1 MYYPEEIVE
10 EVRSRNNIVDLI
22 GSYVKL
28 TKRGGSYVGLCP
40 FHNERTP
47 SFHVSADKQMYYCFG
62 CGEGGNI
69 FTFLMKYEN
78 QSFPEAIRTLA
89 DRAGVTLPE
98 EELNAQQKKERS
110 KRQQLLEVNK
120 EAAKFFV
127 YCLRGTEGRQAMD
140 YLKKRKLT
148 DETISHFGLGYAPK
162 NSRSVYAYLKKKGY
176 KDDLLKDSGLFSYDD
191 KHGFSCK
198 FWNRVMF
205 PIMNSAN
212 KVIGFGGRVMG
223 DAKPKYLN
231 SPETILFDKSSNL
244 YGLNYARTSRK
255 PYLILCE
262 GYMDVIAMHQAGFTN
277 AVASLGTAMT
287 SKHAVQIRRY
297 VNEVRLAYDSDEAG
311 VKAALRAISILNA
324 AQIHSRVIHMKPHKD
339 PDEFIKAQGTDAFQ
353 KRIDDAESSFM
364 FEVSVRYHAYRQDDP
379 DERAAF
385 IRETAGMLLRFP
397 EEAERKV
404 YIEAI
409 SRSYG
414 IDSGS
419 LTSMVN
425 SLGARLSPQQIE
437 QLSGSREESIL
448 PVQENRLKKPELSL
462 LKLQRLILTLL
473 SEDPKLLERTKGVLG
488 ADDFEDPLCRKIA
501 EEMFSAS
508 SESGG
513 FSPARILDNFE
524 DAEVQKSAAAVFHE
538 KLAESFSEEEIE
550 KSLTEAIIRVKQ
562 NMLDKLIRNAKST
575 EDMQRIIRLKK
586 ELENFTLPGRP

>member
-1 MYYPEEIVE
+1 MFYPEEIVE

-28 TKRGGSYVGLCP
+28 TRRGSSYVGLCP

-89 DRAGVTLPE
+89 DRAGITLPE
-98 EELNAQQKKERS
+98 EELSEQQKKERS
-110 KRQQLLEVNK
+110 KRQQFFDINK

-127 YCLRGTEGRQAMD
+127 YCLRSAEGKQAAS
-140 YLKKRKLT
+140 YLARRKLT
-148 DETISHFGLGYAPK
+148 AETINHFGLGYAPK
-162 NSRSVYAYLKKKGY
+162 NSKSLYTYLKKKGY
-176 KDDLLKDSGLFSYDD
+176 HDNLLKESGLFTYDE
-191 KHGFSCK
+191 KRGFSCK

-244 YGLNYARTSRK
+244 YGMNYARTSRK

-287 SKHAVQIRRY
+287 SKHAVLIRRY

-311 VKAALRAISILNA
+311 VKAALRAISILNE
-324 AQIHSRVIHMKPHKD
+324 AQIRSRVIHMQPHKD
-339 PDEFIKAQGTDAFQ
+339 PDEFIKALGTEAFQ

-364 FEVSVRYHAYRQDDP
+364 FEVSVRYRAYRQNDP

-409 SRSYG
+409 SREYG
-414 IDSGS
+414 IDAGS
-419 LTSMVN
+419 MTSMVN
-425 SLGARLSPQQIE
+425 GLGARLSPQQIE
-437 QLSGSREESIL
+437 QLSANREETTV
-448 PVQENRLKKPELSL
+448 PVQENKMKKPELSL
-462 LKLQRLILTLL
+462 LKSQRLILTLL
-473 SEDPKLLERTKGVLG
+473 SDDSQLLGRMKGILN
-488 ADDFEDPLCRKIA
+488 ADDFEDPLCSRIA
-501 EEMFSAS
+501 EKMLNTPNDSA
-508 SESGG
+508 E
-513 FSPARILDNFE
+513 FSPARLIDSFE
-524 DAEVQKSAAAVFHE
+524 DMEEQKAAAAVFHE
-538 KLAESFSEEEIE
+538 KLSDDFTEEEIE
-550 KSLTEAIIRVKQ
+550 KSLTEAIIRIKQ
-562 NMLDKLIRNAKST
+562 NMLDKLIRNAKSA
-575 EDMQRIIRLKK
+575 EDMQKIIRLKK
-586 ELENFTLPGRP
+586 ELENFSLPMRQ

>member
-1 MYYPEEIVE
+1 MYYPDEIIE

-28 TKRGGSYVGLCP
+28 TRRGSSYTGLCP

-78 QSFPEAIRTLA
+78 QTFPEAIRTLA
-89 DRAGVTLPE
+89 DRAGITLPE
-98 EELNAQQKKERS
+98 EELTAQQKKERS
-110 KRQQLLEVNK
+110 KRQQILDVNR

-127 YCLRGTEGRQAMD
+127 YCLRSDEGKQAAS
-140 YLKKRKLT
+140 YLQHRRLSA
-148 DETISHFGLGYAPK
+148 ETINHFGLGYAPK
-162 NSRSVYAYLKKKGY
+162 NSRALYTYLKRKGY
-176 KDDLLKDSGLFSYDD
+176 KDDLLKESGLFTYDA
-191 KHGFSCK
+191 KRGFSCK

-287 SKHAVQIRRY
+287 SQHATLIRRY

-311 VKAALRAISILNA
+311 VKAALRAISILNS
-324 AQIHSRVIHMKPHKD
+324 AQLRSRVIHMQPHKD
-339 PDEFIKAQGTDAFQ
+339 PDEFIKALGTEAFQ

-364 FEVSVRYHAYRQDDP
+364 FELSVRYHAYRQNDP

-409 SRSYG
+409 SRNYG
-414 IDSGS
+414 IDADSLSG
-419 LTSMVN
+419 MVN

-437 QLSGSREESIL
+437 QLLANREESTV
-448 PVQENRLKKPELSL
+448 PVPENRLKKPELSL
-462 LKLQRLILTLL
+462 LKSQRLILTLL
-473 SEDPKLLERTKGVLG
+473 SDNPSLLERAKKVLT
-488 ADDFEDPLCRKIA
+488 AEDFEDPLCRKIA

-508 SESGG
+508 GTAD
-513 FSPARILDNFE
+513 FSPARLLDTFDDME
-524 DAEVQKSAAAVFHE
+524 EQKAAAAVFHE
-538 KLAESFSEEEIE
+538 KLSSDLSEDETER
-550 KSLTEAIIRVKQ
+550 SLSEAIVRIKQ
-562 NMLDKLIRNAKST
+562 NTLDQLIRSAKSA
-575 EDMQRIIRLKK
+575 EDMQMIIRLKK
-586 ELENFTLPGRP
+586 ELENFTLPGRS